1 MQYLFADGELLIVVL
16 DGLLVVSHGR
26 VGVAD
31 VLIGAAHASAVLQQ
45 PRDVEVRLVQLQR
58 RVVVPH
64 QLVHDAQVA
73 ARVTLGTL
81 QCRACIGDTRVRVT
95 EN

>member
-1 MQYLFADGELLIVVL
+1 MQCLFADGELLIVVL

-31 VLIGAAHASAVLQQ
+31 VLIGAVLQQ
-45 PRDVEVRLVQLQR
+45 TRDVEVRLVQLQR

-73 ARVTLGTL
+73 ARATLGDL
-81 QCRACIGDTRVRVT
+81 HWRHKG
-95 EN
+95 